1 MSRIINRD
9 SAGRRRTT
17 LLKGIAVAL
26 RELSRQGSV
35 SDESRDLAAF
45 VALALREI
53 AAGIDPSVA
62 AWEKRGYWVKADKF
76 RMDWAWTS
84 SLAAELQAALMA
96 GDWTTVADL
105 VAQVAGKVSSIQV
118 AERHRL
124 GRPWLGA
131 FQRLNPA
138 APSN

>member
-9 SAGRRRTT
+9 SAGRRRNT

-26 RELSRQGSV
+26 RELSRQGSIN
-35 SDESRDLAAF
+35 DESRDLAAF

-62 AWEKRGYWVKADKF
+62 AWEKRGYWVKADRF

-84 SLAAELQAALMA
+84 SAARGLQAALSA
-96 GDWTTVADL
+96 GDWTAIADL
-105 VAQVAGKVSSIQV
+105 MAQVAGKVSNIQV
-118 AERHRL
+118 TERHRL
-124 GRPWLGA
+124 GKPWLGA
-131 FQRLNPA
+131 FQRLNMGVPG
-138 APSN
+138 N